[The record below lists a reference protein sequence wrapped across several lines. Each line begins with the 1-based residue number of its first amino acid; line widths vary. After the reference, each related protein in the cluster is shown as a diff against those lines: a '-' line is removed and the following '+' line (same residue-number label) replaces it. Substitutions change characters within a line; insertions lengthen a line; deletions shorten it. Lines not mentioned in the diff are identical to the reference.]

1 MVTIITI
8 GCQIFLIELGGEFVK
23 TSHLT
28 MYQWL
33 VTIGL
38 GAIGLP
44 VGVLMRFIP
53 VSEDPES
60 FFDSASKQNDFV
72 TMPSKSVDP

>member
-1 MVTIITI
+1 M
-8 GCQIFLIELGGEFVK
+8 
-23 TSHLT
+23 S
-28 MYQWL
+28 QWL